1 MIQKK
6 KENQKRLLLKHQQ
19 NIEREVI
26 NFTSLSF
33 SLFKFM
39 CIILDLTQQVSIK
52 DGSVV
57 DQVNVRIE
65 GNLQTLTKDQIDL
78 IEEKLD
84 WAIDI
89 LGLNNINKR

>member
-1 MIQKK
+1 
-6 KENQKRLLLKHQQ
+6 
-19 NIEREVI
+19 
-26 NFTSLSF
+26 
-33 SLFKFM
+33 M